1 MLKSLKKFTVSLAA
15 AALIATAV
23 VPVVSAEEQTYDLE
37 HSFTDVNWR
46 YEEAV
51 NFLYLM
57 EITKGKTPAEFGTY
71 ENLKRGDAA
80 VILATAL
87 GLDTEN
93 APDAGFTDLNQRV
106 EGAVNALVE
115 EEIVSGY
122 TKDQFK
128 PEEPLSRGAMAKF
141 LVLGFG
147 LTEYAAETPF
157 TDASGVFESYIEA
170 LYGSGITQGKTE
182 TSYGTYQEIKRGDF
196 ANLLY
201 NTIVFSYESSVFYAY
216 SATMVDSTTL
226 SVSFE
231 EAIPEEY
238 TAQEIADSLIL
249 WVELSDGE
257 SLDLYPTN
265 AIFSNDRNTITFN
278 HEDLAGLEGTLFIDY
293 IELPFSNE

>member
-1 MLKSLKKFTVSLAA
+1 
-15 AALIATAV
+15 
-23 VPVVSAEEQTYDLE
+23 
-37 HSFTDVNWR
+37 
-46 YEEAV
+46 
-51 NFLYLM
+51 
-57 EITKGKTPAEFGTY
+57 
-71 ENLKRGDAA
+71 
-80 VILATAL
+80 
-87 GLDTEN
+87 
-93 APDAGFTDLNQRV
+93 
-106 EGAVNALVE
+106 
-115 EEIVSGY
+115 
-122 TKDQFK
+122 
-128 PEEPLSRGAMAKF
+128 MAKF

-157 TDASGVFESYIEA
+157 TDAGGVFESYIEA

-182 TSYGTYQEIKRGDF
+182 TSYGTYQEIMRGDF

-201 NTIVFSYESSVFYAY
+201 NTILFSYEGSAFYAY
-216 SATMVDSTTL
+216 SATVVDSKTL

-238 TAQEIADSLIL
+238 TAQDIADSLIL

-257 SLDLYPTN
+257 FLDLYPTN